1 MWTPR
6 RVLVIARA
14 LTQAPHGNQALAG
27 PAPDGRWRGN
37 RKVVKAMA
45 SCSEMK
51 AGEVYVCENCDLEI
65 QVVHSCAESE
75 EGACAWAESLSCC
88 GGPLV
93 LKQ

>member
-1 MWTPR
+1 M
-6 RVLVIARA
+6 
-14 LTQAPHGNQALAG
+14 
-27 PAPDGRWRGN
+27 

-51 AGEVYVCENCDLEI
+51 VGEVYVCEDCNLEI
-65 QVVHSCAESE
+65 QVIHSCAESE
-75 EGACAWAESLSCC
+75 DGACACSESLSCC